1 MYVEVNMEGF
11 PTTDKPIIVNQIV
24 KGSLLINLIVNNI
37 YTVEDLLKY
46 DVEGLLKIED
56 ISLFNIA
63 ILKKKLNE
71 LGYHLRGEEI
81 VEFDDYYDSERE
93 EPLKCCD
100 VIVKK
105 KRELEKRIIEVE
117 IDNEKS
123 YKEDNQNYLNALYS
137 LEKDLNYAFETLLNY
152 VREKREEKIGLNK

>member
-1 MYVEVNMEGF
+1 MYVEVNMKGF
-11 PTTDKPIIVNQIV
+11 PTTAKLISVNQIV

-46 DVEGLLKIED
+46 DVEGLLKIEG
-56 ISLFNIA
+56 ISLFSIA
-63 ILKKKLNE
+63 VLKKKLNE
-71 LGYHLRGEEI
+71 LGYHLKGEEI

-93 EPLKCCD
+93 KPLKCCD
-100 VIVKK
+100 VIVRK

-123 YKEDNQNYLNALYS
+123 YKEDNQNYLNVLYS
-137 LEKDLNYAFETLLNY
+137 LEKDLDYAFETLLNY

>member
-11 PTTDKPIIVNQIV
+11 PTTAKLISVNQIV

-46 DVEGLLKIED
+46 DVEGLLKIEG
-56 ISLFNIA
+56 ISLFSIA
-63 ILKKKLNE
+63 VLKKKLNE
-71 LGYHLRGEEI
+71 LGYHLKGEEI

-93 EPLKCCD
+93 KPLKCCD
-100 VIVKK
+100 VIVGK

-123 YKEDNQNYLNALYS
+123 YKEDNQNYLNVLYS
-137 LEKDLNYAFETLLNY
+137 LEKDLDYAFETLLNY
-152 VREKREEKIGLNK
+152 VREKREKNGLNK

>member
-1 MYVEVNMEGF
+1 MYELINM
-11 PTTDKPIIVNQIV
+11 NQIV
-24 KGSLLINLIVNNI
+24 KGSLAIRLLVNNI

-46 DVEGLLKIED
+46 DVEGLLKIEG

-63 ILKKKLNE
+63 VLKNKLNE

-81 VEFDDYYDSERE
+81 VEFDDYYDDERE
-93 EPLKCCD
+93 KPLKCCD
-100 VIVKK
+100 VIVEK

-117 IDNEKS
+117 IDNENS
-123 YKEDNQNYLNALYS
+123 YREDNQKYLNVLYN
-137 LEKDLNYAFETLLNY
+137 LEKDLDYAFETLLNY